1 MDEGGASRSFARAI
15 DLIARGDY
23 AAAGTELQTFRVAH
37 PGDDRA
43 DLAAFL
49 TIVSL
54 QRAGRRGE
62 AQEAARRYLE
72 LYPEGDRRADVV
84 RVANE
89 R

>member
-1 MDEGGASRSFARAI
+1 MDDGLASRSFAHAV

-23 AAAGTELQTFRVAH
+23 AAARAELQAFRAAH
-37 PGDDRA
+37 PGDGRA

-62 AQEAARRYLE
+62 AREEARHYLE
-72 LYPEGDRRADVV
+72 LYPAGDRRADVL
-84 RVANE
+84 RVANG